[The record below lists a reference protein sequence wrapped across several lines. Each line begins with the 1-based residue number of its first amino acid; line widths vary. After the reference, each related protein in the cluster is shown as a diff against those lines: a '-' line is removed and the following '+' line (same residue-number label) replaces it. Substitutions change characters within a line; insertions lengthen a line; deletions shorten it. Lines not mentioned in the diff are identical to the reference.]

1 MAIHGGDS
9 LGLDVILLGNDSK
22 EYMATL
28 DPPLTRNY
36 PPLIILRTPF
46 GDRYFLQHMNRPL
59 AARYVVVDSTLAYA
73 GEAEPGAMGNEPVWR
88 IKRLDTDV
96 TGNVTVLYANGTAA
110 FDKSWDDRALY
121 SY

>member
-46 GDRYFLQHMNRPL
+46 GDRYFLHIP
-59 AARYVVVDSTLAYA
+59 DKF
-73 GEAEPGAMGNEPVWR
+73 GNYKE
-88 IKRLDTDV
+88 TDGV
-96 TGNVTVLYANGTAA
+96 LVNKITGVIETI
-110 FDKSWDDRALY
+110 
-121 SY
+121 